1 LPLTVTNGEPAGAL
15 QLTPKI
21 KHRHA
26 KDFVVDGGTCTTNKK
41 LNAGDTCTY
50 NLKFQGASQNQGTTI
65 STDFVITGRFDQ
77 AVCPQGDIQSATVT
91 LAGAV
96 K

>member
-1 LPLTVTNGEPAGAL
+1 MPLTVTNNEPAGTL
-15 QLTPKI
+15 NLTPKI

-26 KDFVVDGGTCTTNKK
+26 RDFAVDGGTCTTNKK

-50 NLKFQGASQNQGTTI
+50 NLKFKGNSQNQGTTV
-65 STDFVITGRFDQ
+65 STDFVITGSFSQ
-77 AVCPQGDIQSATVT
+77 AVCPRSDIQSATVT

>member
-1 LPLTVTNGEPAGAL
+1 VTNNEPAGAL
-15 QLTPKI
+15 NLSTKI

-26 KDFVVDGGTCTTNKK
+26 KDFVVDGGSCTTNQK

-50 NLKFQGASQNQGTTI
+50 NLKFRGNSQNQGTTV
-65 STDFVITGRFDQ
+65 STDFVISGSFGQ
-77 AVCPQGDIQSATVT
+77 AVCPRGDIQSVTVT